1 MAKWK
6 YQGKGGQNERKCLRA
21 VDLHET
27 KNIQNVP
34 PNLVLFLPA
43 GIYRAA
49 TYLVPQLTAPEL
61 SMPQLA
67 PAAIYLVPQLAVPQL
82 AACRNLPPAAIFRA
96 ATCHCRN
103 FPVTDSD
110 ILSITIGRH
119 FYGLMQLA
127 MVNLR
132 LPVIKRLSVLA
143 VWSVILN

>member
-6 YQGKGGQNERKCLRA
+6 YQGKGGQNERKCLKA

-27 KNIQNVP
+27 KIFQNLP

-67 PAAIYLVPQLAVPQL
+67 
-82 AACRNLPPAAIFRA
+82 ACRNLPSAATCRA
-96 ATCHCRN
+96 ATCRLPQFAACRN
-103 FPVTDSD
+103 FPCRNLPLPQ
-110 ILSITIGRH
+110 LSGHRSKHMEQI
-119 FYGLMQLA
+119 FYIYDGFRGINQIA
-127 MVNLR
+127 GAQVDG
-132 LPVIKRLSVLA
+132 VKYETKTKTG
-143 VWSVILN
+143 